1 MSYEHPHVT
10 GEIPGIPK
18 QPNPGDRRKLPL
30 TVYIGGVRRIV
41 GEAVIEDDG
50 RVEAY
55 IDPKADIGQ
64 ALIDLVT
71 DGVLQTVS
79 IAFDAPPATPW
90 IDPKDPEH
98 IQWLKN
104 Y

>member
-30 TVYIGGVRRIV
+30 TVYIGGVRRII

-64 ALIDLVT
+64 ALINLVT

-79 IAFDAPPATPW
+79 IAFDAPPATPA
-90 IDPKDPEH
+90 IDTDGRIK
-98 IQWLKN
+98 WLKN

>member
-10 GEIPGIPK
+10 GEIPGNPK
-18 QPNPGDRRKLPL
+18 QPNREDRRKLPL
-30 TVYIGGVRRIV
+30 TVYIGGVRRII

-64 ALIDLVT
+64 ALINLVT

-79 IAFDAPPATPW
+79 IAFDAPPATPRINPDNGH
-90 IDPKDPEH
+90 ID
-98 IQWLKN
+98 WLKN